1 MKAIIGDFLGQL
13 IGTTT
18 ELKEDIRK
26 ENKTAQNYIYGWVT
40 LGRRYEK
47 INDELVIVT
56 IGHWKN
62 TKRPRKKLL
71 KEVVGE

>member
-1 MKAIIGDFLGQL
+1 MKVIIGDFLGQL

-47 INDELVIVT
+47 INDELVIV
-56 IGHWKN
+56 HWKN

-71 KEVVGE
+71 EVIEE